1 MSKTKRYMRR
11 KYGNKY
17 QDHCIKLY
25 KLHYEMADRVNDR
38 KDQIHRLFVVLFSS
52 LAGALAVSDRLN
64 LPRELED
71 WIPVTLAIAGMLVAV
86 VWLSSILVN
95 VMIFTNRQRVLK
107 EMEKVLPLQ
116 GIAMEEKIIGNDMTS
131 YRNLVIA
138 VEVALPVISLILFA
152 TLYALIK
159 Y

>member
-1 MSKTKRYMRR
+1 
-11 KYGNKY
+11 
-17 QDHCIKLY
+17 
-25 KLHYEMADRVNDR
+25 
-38 KDQIHRLFVVLFSS
+38 
-52 LAGALAVSDRLN
+52 
-64 LPRELED
+64 
-71 WIPVTLAIAGMLVAV
+71 
-86 VWLSSILVN
+86 
-95 VMIFTNRQRVLK
+95 MIFTNRQRVLK

-116 GIAMEEKIIGNDMTS
+116 GIAMAEKIIGNDMTS